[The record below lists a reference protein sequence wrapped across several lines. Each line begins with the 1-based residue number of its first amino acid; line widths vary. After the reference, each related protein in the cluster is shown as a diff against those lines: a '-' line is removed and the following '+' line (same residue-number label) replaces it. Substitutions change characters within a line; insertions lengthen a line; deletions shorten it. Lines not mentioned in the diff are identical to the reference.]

1 MGVSAWPRVAV
12 VGGSI
17 GGLTAALVLRDLGC
31 RVDVF
36 ERSSRAL
43 ESRGAGIGMHP
54 MTVRYFRES
63 ARLDAARVEIALP
76 WLRFLDAAGDT
87 VHEEIMN
94 YRFSSWSTLY
104 RGLLGCFEPDRY
116 HLGAEVVKIAQDDSG
131 ASLTLAGGA
140 TRRADLVVC
149 ADGIASTARAGLLP
163 AAQPRYAGYV
173 AWRATLPES
182 ELSPGAAER
191 LGRALTYCVLPS
203 GHVLVYPIPG
213 PRGEL
218 EPGRRLANLVWYHN
232 YAEGPEL
239 DALLVGPDGTRH
251 ALSIPPGMVSAH
263 HVEWARSFA
272 REHMAPPIVEILEKC
287 AEPFVQVIYDIDI
300 ERMAFGRVCLV
311 GDAAFA
317 VRPHAAAG
325 TAKACADAWS
335 LRDALRDAGGDPPA
349 ALTAWEPGQLRLG
362 RALLARTREMGE
374 RSQFRHDWTPG
385 DPSLR
390 LGLYGPGR

>member
-1 MGVSAWPRVAV
+1 MGAWPRVAV
-12 VGGSI
+12 MGGSI

-36 ERSSRAL
+36 ERSSQAL

-54 MTVRYFRES
+54 MTVRYFQES
-63 ARLDAARVEIALP
+63 ELLDAARIEIELP
-76 WLRFLDAAGDT
+76 WLRFLDAVGDT
-87 VHEEIMN
+87 VYEEVMN
-94 YRFSSWSTLY
+94 YRFSSWSTIY
-104 RGLLGCFEPDRY
+104 RGLLSCFEAKRY
-116 HLGAEVVKIAQDDSG
+116 HLGAEVVRLDQDESG
-131 ASLTLAGGA
+131 VIVTLADGA
-140 TRRADLVVC
+140 VRRRDLLVC
-149 ADGIASTARAGLLP
+149 ADGISSMARAALLP
-163 AAQPRYAGYV
+163 AARPRYAGYV

-182 ELSPGAAER
+182 ELSPDTAAA
-191 LGRALTYCVLPS
+191 LGTALTYCVLPD
-203 GHVLVYPIPG
+203 GHVLTYPIPG
-213 PRGEL
+213 PAGEL

-232 YAEGPEL
+232 YAEGAEL
-239 DALLVGPDGTRH
+239 EELLTGHDGTRYD
-251 ALSIPPGMVSAH
+251 LSVPRGMVSARH
-263 HVEWARSFA
+263 FEWARAFA
-272 REHMAPPIVEILEKC
+272 REHMAPPIAEILQKC
-287 AEPFVQVIYDIDI
+287 AQPFVQVIYDIEI

-335 LRDALRDAGGDPPA
+335 LRDAIREAGGDPVA
-349 ALTAWEPGQLRLG
+349 ALAAWEPGQLRLG

>member
-1 MGVSAWPRVAV
+1 MKAWPKVAV
-12 VGGSI
+12 MGGSI

-36 ERSSRAL
+36 ERSGRAL

-63 ARLDAARVEIALP
+63 DRLDAARVEIELP

-87 VHEEIMN
+87 VHEEVMN
-94 YRFSSWSTLY
+94 YRFSSWSTIY
-104 RGLLGCFEPDRY
+104 RGLLGCFDPARY
-116 HLGAEVVKIAQDDSG
+116 HLGSEVVGLGQDG
-131 ASLTLAGGA
+131 ASVSITLAGGA
-140 TRRADLVVC
+140 ARRADLLVC
-149 ADGIASTARAGLLP
+149 ADGIASTARAALLP
-163 AAQPRYAGYV
+163 EARPRYAGYV

-182 ELSPGAAER
+182 ELSPGAAAA
-191 LGRALTYCVLPS
+191 LGAALTYCVLPD
-203 GHVLVYPIPG
+203 GHVLAYPIPG

-232 YAEGPEL
+232 YAEGPDL
-239 DALLVGPDGTRH
+239 DDLLTGRDGTRH
-251 ALSIPPGMVSAH
+251 ALSVPPGMVNAR
-263 HVEWARSFA
+263 HVEWARTFA
-272 REHMAPPIVEILEKC
+272 REHMAPPIAEILQKC
-287 AEPFVQVIYDIDI
+287 AQPFVQVIYDIDI
-300 ERMAFGRVCLV
+300 GRMAFGRVCLI

-335 LRDALRDAGGDPPA
+335 LRDALRDAGGDPLA
-349 ALTAWEPGQLRLG
+349 ALGVWEPGQLDLG
-362 RALLARTREMGE
+362 RSLLRRTREMGE
-374 RSQFRHDWTPG
+374 RSQFRHDWVPG